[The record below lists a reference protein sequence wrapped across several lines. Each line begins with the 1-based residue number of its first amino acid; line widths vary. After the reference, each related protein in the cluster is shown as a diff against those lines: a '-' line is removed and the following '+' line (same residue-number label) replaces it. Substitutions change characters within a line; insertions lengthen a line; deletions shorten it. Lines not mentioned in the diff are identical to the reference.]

1 MRKPNITSHTRRHR
15 PLRPHSPYIRSFL
28 LLFFFFFGTGGMV
41 YGRAPVATLNDA
53 VVNGSQDRLNGPIRF

>member
-1 MRKPNITSHTRRHR
+1 MRKPNITSHTRRRR
-15 PLRPHSPYIRSFL
+15 PLRPYIRSFL
-28 LLFFFFFGTGGMV
+28 FFFFLFVTGGMV